1 MSEMHKQNIFNDERC
16 GNVDDVGEDE
26 WVNEQFDRIWKEL
39 EAKDKK
45 DKKDKCWLDVVL
57 RVEGRL
63 YLYEIFGLW
72 RISFFFAQGVEITF
86 GLNHCRV
93 RIRNARL

>member
-1 MSEMHKQNIFNDERC
+1 MHKQNIFNDERC

-45 DKKDKCWLDVVL
+45 DKKDKC
-57 RVEGRL
+57 
-63 YLYEIFGLW
+63 
-72 RISFFFAQGVEITF
+72 
-86 GLNHCRV
+86 
-93 RIRNARL
+93 